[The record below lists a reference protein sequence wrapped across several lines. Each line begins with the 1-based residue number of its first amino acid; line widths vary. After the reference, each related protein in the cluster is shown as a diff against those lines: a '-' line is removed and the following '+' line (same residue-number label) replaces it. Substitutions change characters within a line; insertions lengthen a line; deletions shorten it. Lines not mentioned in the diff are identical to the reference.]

1 MARKCAQEKNE
12 ANLVQQ
18 NIEADEQSDPMFR
31 RMAAAFDAGGAKG
44 LLLSHLPLAEA
55 GGRLWL
61 GCGIFASHF
70 RSKDKRVMITQL
82 GHPELMDV
90 KDSEAIFFG
99 WVLVFV
105 SFA

>member
-1 MARKCAQEKNE
+1 MVFLLARKCAQEKNE

-55 GGRLWL
+55 GGQSSRLW
-61 GCGIFASHF
+61 HF
-70 RSKDKRVMITQL
+70 WFIL
-82 GHPELMDV
+82 
-90 KDSEAIFFG
+90 
-99 WVLVFV
+99 
-105 SFA
+105 

>member
-1 MARKCAQEKNE
+1 MNGFLLARKCAQEKNE

-55 GGRLWL
+55 GGRSSRLWHFWF
-61 GCGIFASHF
+61 IFVAKI
-70 RSKDKRVMITQL
+70 R
-82 GHPELMDV
+82 G
-90 KDSEAIFFG
+90 
-99 WVLVFV
+99 
-105 SFA
+105 